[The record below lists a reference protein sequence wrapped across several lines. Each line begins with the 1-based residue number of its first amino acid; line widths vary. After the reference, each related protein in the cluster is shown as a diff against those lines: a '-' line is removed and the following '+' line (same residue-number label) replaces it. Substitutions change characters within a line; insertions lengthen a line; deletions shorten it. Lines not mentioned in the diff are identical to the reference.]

1 MKNKNFKYINYILFL
16 MAGIILGWIIFRS
29 SGKNITA
36 PAQQVAS
43 NQIWTCSMHPQIR
56 MHEPGK
62 CPICGMNLIPLKQN
76 DEAYDSLA
84 VYLTP
89 EAAQLANVM
98 TSKVTRQNPVMEVRL
113 YGKVQADE
121 RMIQSQT
128 AHIPGRIENLFV
140 SYTGESVKKGQA
152 LADLYSPE
160 LITAQQELIEAART
174 RQSQPEIYQAAREK
188 LMHWKL
194 SEDQIDN
201 ILQSGMT
208 QHDFRITSNTS
219 GIVTRKFVNNG
230 DHVAEG
236 TPLYEVADLSSV
248 WVMFDAYETDL
259 FFLKPGDAVSF
270 FIQALPGMNFS
281 GKIEFIDP
289 VIDPVTRVAKVRVE
303 YNNEKGLLKP
313 EMFATGLIKTNA
325 GYYGKDLVIPKS
337 AVLWTGTRS
346 IVYVKKQ
353 GTEPVFS
360 MREVTLGPMV
370 GNSYV
375 ITAGLKE
382 GEEIVTQGTFSV
394 DAAAQLD
401 GKPSMM
407 SQ

>member
-16 MAGIILGWIIFRS
+16 LAGIILGWIVFHS
-29 SGKNITA
+29 SGKHNA
-36 PAQQVAS
+36 EPAHVAS
-43 NQIWTCSMHPQIR
+43 SDEIWTCSMHPQIR

-62 CPICGMNLIPLKQN
+62 CPICGMNLIPLEHN

-128 AHIPGRIENLFV
+128 AHIPGRIEDLLV
-140 SYTGESVKKGQA
+140 SFTGEAVKKGQA
-152 LADLYSPE
+152 LVVLYSPE
-160 LITAQQELIEAART
+160 LITAQQELIEASRT

-194 SEDQIDN
+194 SDEQIDG

-208 QHDFRITSNTS
+208 MHDFKVTSNTS

-236 TPLYEVADLSSV
+236 TPLYEVADLSRV

-259 FFLKPGDAVSF
+259 LFLKPGDVVSF

-303 YNNEKGLLKP
+303 YNNAKGLLKP

-325 GYYGKDLVIPKS
+325 GYHGKDLVIPKS

-346 IVYVKKQ
+346 IVYVKKP

-360 MREVTLGPMV
+360 MREVTLGPVV